1 MKLSERFVAEMWAIS
16 VVRFVEESLDESKR
30 SEGFGDDYSFQSKK
44 YVICIIYLP
53 KPRSI
58 PSQL

>member
-1 MKLSERFVAEMWAIS
+1 MWAIS

-44 YVICIIYLP
+44 YVICIIQIP
-53 KPRSI
+53 KPLSI